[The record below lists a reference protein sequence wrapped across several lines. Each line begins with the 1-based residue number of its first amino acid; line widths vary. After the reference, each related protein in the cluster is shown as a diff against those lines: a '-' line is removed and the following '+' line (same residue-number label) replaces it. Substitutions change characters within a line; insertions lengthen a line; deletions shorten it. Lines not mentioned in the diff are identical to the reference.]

1 MKVLIIDNYDSFTF
15 NLYQMLQPLVD
26 EKIEVYKNDALDF
39 AALTA
44 LKADRLVLSPGPGH
58 PGNRSDFGLCE
69 DIIKRQ
75 DELSHSPEKKAIP
88 VLGVCL
94 AHQGM
99 VHHFGG
105 IVDRAPQVI
114 HGKSSRIKLTA
125 RSPLFEGIAD
135 DFEAMR
141 YHSLL
146 ASDTDF
152 PAELEVTAREASHG
166 FIMALQHRSRPL
178 YGVQFHP
185 ESIGTPLG
193 AQILH
198 NFINKC

>member
-1 MKVLIIDNYDSFTF
+1 MKLIIIDNYDSFTF

-26 EKIEVYKNDALDF
+26 EKIQVYKNDELDF
-39 AALTA
+39 DQLLA
-44 LKADRLVLSPGPGH
+44 LKPDRLVMSPGPGH

-69 DIIKRQ
+69 DIIKKQ
-75 DELSHSPEKKAIP
+75 TELNLPP

-105 IVDRAPQVI
+105 IVDRAPQVV
-114 HGKSSRIKLTA
+114 HGKSSTINIQED
-125 RSPLFEGIAD
+125 SPLFDGLPSS
-135 DFEAMR
+135 FEAMR

-146 ASDTDF
+146 ASDNDF
-152 PAELEVTAREASHG
+152 PAELKVIAREAEHG
-166 FIMALQHRSRPL
+166 FIMAIEHRERPL

-193 AQILH
+193 AQILN
-198 NFINKC
+198 NFI